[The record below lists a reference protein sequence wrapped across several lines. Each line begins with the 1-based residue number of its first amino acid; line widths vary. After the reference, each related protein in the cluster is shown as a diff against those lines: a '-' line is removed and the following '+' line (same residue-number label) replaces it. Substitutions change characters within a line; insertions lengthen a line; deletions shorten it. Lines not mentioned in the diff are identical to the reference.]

1 MAQKFG
7 EVLRDLVKEMGISE
21 DLIKKVTEEVLLTA
35 YKKNYGT
42 VDNAEVRFNEEED
55 GWVPTLY
62 SQKRVVDDVYEEV
75 KEIELA
81 DAKKLEPESEIG
93 DTLLIEVDPIRDFDY
108 SAIQA
113 AQQKMKQL
121 IRDIQKDSLYSEF
134 KQKEGQLVFGY
145 AQREKN
151 GNIFIDL
158 GRTEGVLPKKFQ
170 SPREIYKLNERLK
183 CYVYEVSKNGPH
195 VSITLS
201 RTHSEFVRRL
211 FENEVPEL
219 ADGSIEIKNIV
230 RDAGFRTKMAV
241 STRRSDI
248 DPVGSCV
255 GVKGSRIQSVIAELE
270 GERIDVVRY
279 DHDPKKYIAAALSP
293 AVPEAVYILDE
304 VAKTALAIVKES
316 QLSLAI
322 GKQGQNVRLANRLV
336 DWNIDVKTEEQFAE
350 MEHSPELKEVVE
362 KLFNQADEVQNIRE
376 LSDIPLRIADIFASH
391 GIERIED
398 LISLT
403 EESRSKIS
411 ELTSADWDLVN
422 KVLTESVDIVEDEEV
437 DSRSFEKE
445 TENNQEEIEEI
456 EIYECPECGHE
467 ITVDMTVCPN
477 CGVGL
482 SFEYEEEE

>member
-1 MAQKFG
+1 MNREFIEAIDELEKEKHISKDILF
-7 EVLRDLVKEMGISE
+7 EAIETALVS
-21 DLIKKVTEEVLLTA
+21 A

-42 VDNAEVRFNEEED
+42 VDNAEVRFNEEEE

-279 DHDPKKYIAAALSP
+279 DHDPKK
-293 AVPEAVYILDE
+293 
-304 VAKTALAIVKES
+304 
-316 QLSLAI
+316 
-322 GKQGQNVRLANRLV
+322 
-336 DWNIDVKTEEQFAE
+336 
-350 MEHSPELKEVVE
+350 
-362 KLFNQADEVQNIRE
+362 
-376 LSDIPLRIADIFASH
+376 
-391 GIERIED
+391 
-398 LISLT
+398 
-403 EESRSKIS
+403 
-411 ELTSADWDLVN
+411 
-422 KVLTESVDIVEDEEV
+422 
-437 DSRSFEKE
+437 
-445 TENNQEEIEEI
+445 
-456 EIYECPECGHE
+456 
-467 ITVDMTVCPN
+467 
-477 CGVGL
+477 
-482 SFEYEEEE
+482 